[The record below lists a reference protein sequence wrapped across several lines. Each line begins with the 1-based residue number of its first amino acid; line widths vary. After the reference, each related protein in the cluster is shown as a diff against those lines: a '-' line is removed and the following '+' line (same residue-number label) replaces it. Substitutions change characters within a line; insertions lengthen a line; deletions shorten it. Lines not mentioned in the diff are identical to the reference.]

1 VVVFV
6 VFEGDVPLLVWLVVL
21 EVLFE
26 VDELRVVFW
35 IAGGLSGVVLL
46 VGNIVFCGRFGLA
59 GLKVWSEFPVE
70 SVGV

>member
-1 VVVFV
+1 MVVFV

-26 VDELRVVFW
+26 VDELRVVFC

-46 VGNIVFCGRFGLA
+46 VGNI
-59 GLKVWSEFPVE
+59 EF
-70 SVGV
+70 